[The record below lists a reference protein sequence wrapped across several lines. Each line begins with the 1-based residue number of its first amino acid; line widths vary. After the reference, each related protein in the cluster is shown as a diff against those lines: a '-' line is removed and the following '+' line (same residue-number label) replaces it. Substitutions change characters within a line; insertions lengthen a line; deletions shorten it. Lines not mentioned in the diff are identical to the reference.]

1 MPNPVP
7 NHPRRLGLLGA
18 GIDRVA
24 GAVVPVVTRSV
35 DADELIQRI
44 DVDGVLDRVDVN
56 ALLDRIDVNRLLD
69 RLDVDRFL
77 DRLDVDR
84 FLERLDVQALMDR
97 VDVNAVVQ
105 RVDIQALADQA
116 HLGDL
121 ISQSTGQVA
130 ENTLDLLRRQL
141 VGLDVV
147 AIRFVNRVLR
157 RDPASLPA
165 GPASLVTADEAP

>member
-1 MPNPVP
+1 VPNPVP
-7 NHPRRLGLLGA
+7 DHPRRLGLLGA

-56 ALLDRIDVNRLLD
+56 ALLDRIDVDRLLD
-69 RLDVDRFL
+69 RL
-77 DRLDVDR
+77 
-84 FLERLDVQALMDR
+84 
-97 VDVNAVVQ
+97 DVNAVVQ
-105 RVDIQALADQA
+105 RVDIQALADRA

-141 VGLDVV
+141 VGLDTV
-147 AIRFVNRVLR
+147 AIRLVNRVLR

-165 GPASLVTADEAP
+165 GPASLVSFDEAS

>member
-1 MPNPVP
+1 VP
-7 NHPRRLGLLGA
+7 DHPRRLGLLGA

-44 DVDGVLDRVDVN
+44 DVDGVLDRIDVN
-56 ALLDRIDVNRLLD
+56 ALLDRIDVDRLLD
-69 RLDVDRFL
+69 RLDVDRLL
-77 DRLDVDR
+77 DRVEVDAILDRVDVDR
-84 FLERLDVQALMDR
+84 LLDR
-97 VDVNAVVQ
+97 IDVNAVVQ
-105 RVDIQALADQA
+105 RVDIQALADRA

-165 GPASLVTADEAP
+165 GPSALVTFDEAP